1 MASSAWTGNQKLSS
15 RFPCPHSLLPRL
27 REPNARSFARGG
39 GGGVH
44 FESTWALATPTPVG
58 TRVSITFGSEVFG
71 SRGLRSPGDLQSTLR
86 QW

>member
-1 MASSAWTGNQKLSS
+1 MD
-15 RFPCPHSLLPRL
+15 
-27 REPNARSFARGG
+27 REPETLLALPLPPLFAPPPARTQREILCSWR

-44 FESTWALATPTPVG
+44 FVFTWALATPTPVG